1 MNRRAL
7 HRRLIT
13 GTLVLALVAC
23 DEPRP
28 ALGDETA
35 AELRALRL
43 ALQQPA
49 TRPGPVTTERPAI
62 DAAMAPLREALLGLL
77 ASQRQLEQQQ
87 LALAQEMQRWSQLL
101 IASSNDQRAEEGKA
115 LAARLQALEQS
126 LTAQDERHRQVE
138 SLMTGALDRTAD
150 RLEAFLKQLQALPAA
165 NAPGAAGA
173 APAPAPGS
181 GGGPPDGR
189 PDPDHTSTR
198 SDPEATPARVDAA
211 TAMRR
216 PWRWAWGALGAL
228 GLLAGVLFFRRWQ
241 RAEMPSRTA
250 PNQSKPQVQASRSNR
265 TDGASAYE
273 PEPGR
278 APLPADGEPGVDEIW
293 AAAALLGEAVGRLRQ
308 TAPTP
313 GPSEPPEPPLA
324 ASAEGSPPTTAP
336 ADVVELDAL
345 DDLFVIEDEEPVAP
359 SPPGPRSPSVAPA
372 PTPSAPQF
380 VRLRMPAMGERSRQA
395 VLSRLQSDPRVLRQP
410 APKVVAVGGD
420 VEITFALVPRLSP
433 GERGHLEQAVRDD
446 C

>member
-1 MNRRAL
+1 
-7 HRRLIT
+7 
-13 GTLVLALVAC
+13 
-23 DEPRP
+23 
-28 ALGDETA
+28 
-35 AELRALRL
+35 
-43 ALQQPA
+43 A
-49 TRPGPVTTERPAI
+49 TRPAPATTERPAI
-62 DAAMAPLREALLGLL
+62 DAAMAPLREALQGLL

-115 LAARLQALEQS
+115 MAARLQALEQS
-126 LTAQDERHRQVE
+126 LAAQDERHRQVE

-165 NAPGAAGA
+165 NTPGAAGA
-173 APAPAPGS
+173 APAPATGS

-189 PDPDHTSTR
+189 QDPDHTTTR
-198 SDPEATPARVDAA
+198 SDPEATSARVDAA
-211 TAMRR
+211 ATMRR

-241 RAEMPSRTA
+241 RSEMPSRTA
-250 PNQSKPQVQASRSNR
+250 PNQPMPLVHASHSAQ
-265 TDGASAYE
+265 TDAASACE

-278 APLPADGEPGVDEIW
+278 APLPANGEPGVDEIW

-313 GPSEPPEPPLA
+313 SPTEPLHAPVA
-324 ASAEGSPPTTAP
+324 APAEASPPITAP
-336 ADVVELDAL
+336 ADVVELDAF

-359 SPPGPRSPSVAPA
+359 LPPLPESTSVAPV
-372 PTPSAPQF
+372 PTSSAPQF
-380 VRLRMPAMGERSRQA
+380 VRLRVPAIGERSVQA

-410 APKVVAVGGD
+410 APKVLAVHGG

-433 GERGHLEQAVRDD
+433 GERCHLEQAVRDD